1 MSISDPSEAL
11 GWGASSSPEDRF
23 GARSSFGARRRPS
36 ETRFFF
42 FAFLS
47 FLSFFVF
54 ALKSVLFCLARACSF
69 VRRSLLFLADF
80 TDKKNTRIENA
91 LRAKRQGIQR
101 DTKADVG
108 VYIDANGNVVRVQ
121 RTDRVGEDS
130 FDGTCATGRVVYD
143 NNKYYYYYYY
153 HRRRIDNVD
162 DDGKTRRGSH

>member
-1 MSISDPSEAL
+1 MSRGGGAET
-11 GWGASSSPEDRF
+11 GASSSPEDRF
-23 GARSSFGARRRPS
+23 GARSSLGARRRTS
-36 ETRFFF
+36 DTRFFF
-42 FAFLS
+42 FACLS

-54 ALKSVLFCLARACSF
+54 ALKSVLFCLARVFFCSSVSSF
-69 VRRSLLFLADF
+69 FADF

-91 LRAKRQGIQR
+91 LRAKPQGIQR

-143 NNKYYYYYYY
+143 NNKYYYYY

>member
-1 MSISDPSEAL
+1 
-11 GWGASSSPEDRF
+11 
-23 GARSSFGARRRPS
+23 
-36 ETRFFF
+36 
-42 FAFLS
+42 
-47 FLSFFVF
+47 
-54 ALKSVLFCLARACSF
+54 
-69 VRRSLLFLADF
+69 LADF

-143 NNKYYYYYYY
+143 NNNYYYYYY

>member
-1 MSISDPSEAL
+1 VFFC
-11 GWGASSSPEDRF
+11 SSV
-23 GARSSFGARRRPS
+23 SSF
-36 ETRFFF
+36 F
-42 FAFLS
+42 
-47 FLSFFVF
+47 
-54 ALKSVLFCLARACSF
+54 
-69 VRRSLLFLADF
+69 ADF

>member
-1 MSISDPSEAL
+1 MSR
-11 GWGASSSPEDRF
+11 GGGAETGGLLLSGGPFRSAFEF
-23 GARSSFGARRRPS
+23 GCATSNERHPLFLLRVSL
-36 ETRFFF
+36 
-42 FAFLS
+42 LS
-47 FLSFFVF
+47 FLFRFREVRSF
-54 ALKSVLFCLARACSF
+54 SLARVFFCSS
-69 VRRSLLFLADF
+69 VSSFLADY

-143 NNKYYYYYYY
+143 NNKYYYYY

>member
-1 MSISDPSEAL
+1 VRDAERATPAF
-11 GWGASSSPEDRF
+11 SSSRVSPF
-23 GARSSFGARRRPS
+23 FPFSFSRSP
-36 ETRFFF
+36 FFF
-42 FAFLS
+42 VS
-47 FLSFFVF
+47 
-54 ALKSVLFCLARACSF
+54 RACSF

-153 HRRRIDNVD
+153 YHRRRIDNVD